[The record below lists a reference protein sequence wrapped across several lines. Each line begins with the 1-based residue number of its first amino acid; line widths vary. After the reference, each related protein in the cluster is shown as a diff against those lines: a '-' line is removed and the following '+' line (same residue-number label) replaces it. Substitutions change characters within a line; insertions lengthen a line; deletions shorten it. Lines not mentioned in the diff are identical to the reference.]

1 LLLLAL
7 SLLAIAGAVY
17 LVFRPAP
24 IVVEVAP
31 ITRGQ
36 FVATVED
43 DGRTRVRD
51 RYVISSPVAGRL
63 LRLQARAGDQVSA
76 DEVVATILP
85 SLPALLDPRTRSEAE
100 ERLGAAEALVAE
112 TGSQVERLKGV
123 RDEAETE
130 ATRARTLR
138 QSGVMAAQQ
147 SERVELAAL
156 VAERELSAAE
166 MRQHAAEHALDQ
178 ARAVLRRFD
187 SPDSTEKLEL
197 KSPISGR
204 VLRVIR
210 ESEMPVSGGEPLLE
224 IGDPADLEI
233 AVDVLT
239 TEAAAIRPGARVT
252 IEHWGGPEA
261 LEGRVRLVEPGAF
274 TKVSALGVEEQR
286 VWVVIDLVSPH
297 DRWATLG
304 DGYRVD
310 AAIVT
315 EEIDDALLAPQSALF
330 RQDGGW
336 AVFVVRGGVAHE
348 RRVEV
353 AHRSARVATV
363 GAGLAPGD
371 QVVVFPP
378 SSLTDGATVKLQAV
392 DGRRT
397 D

>member
-1 LLLLAL
+1 VRALFRWSLLAL
-7 SLLAIAGAVY
+7 AVLGIGGISY
-17 LVFRPAP
+17 LILRPNP
-24 IVVEVAP
+24 VTVEVAP
-31 ITRGQ
+31 VTRGR

-112 TGSQVERLKGV
+112 TASQVERLKGV

-138 QSGVMAAQQ
+138 QSGVIAAQQ

-204 VLRVIR
+204 GLRVIR
-210 ESEMPVSGGEPLLE
+210 ESETPVSGGEPLLE
-224 IGDPADLEI
+224 IGDPADLE
-233 AVDVLT
+233 L
-239 TEAAAIRPGARVT
+239 
-252 IEHWGGPEA
+252 
-261 LEGRVRLVEPGAF
+261 
-274 TKVSALGVEEQR
+274 
-286 VWVVIDLVSPH
+286 
-297 DRWATLG
+297 
-304 DGYRVD
+304 
-310 AAIVT
+310 
-315 EEIDDALLAPQSALF
+315 
-330 RQDGGW
+330 
-336 AVFVVRGGVAHE
+336 
-348 RRVEV
+348 
-353 AHRSARVATV
+353 RSTC
-363 GAGLAPGD
+363 
-371 QVVVFPP
+371 
-378 SSLTDGATVKLQAV
+378 
-392 DGRRT
+392 
-397 D
+397 